1 MISKGRKAYSR
12 PTPFTRAYRFL
23 QTVSTRHARDTKF
36 HIDADYYWLQ
46 KGYNSRLFSY
56 KRGRYYCTMYSND
69 VNSIII
75 VIIFNN
81 EYYYSLSDINIFIH
95 VIYCMLSIFNTNNV
109 KENRNEDNF
118 YLLHYKT

>member
-1 MISKGRKAYSR
+1 MTQNFTS
-12 PTPFTRAYRFL
+12 TPIIIGYRR
-23 QTVSTRHARDTKF
+23 VIIPDYF
-36 HIDADYYWLQ
+36 HISVGDIIA
-46 KGYNSRLFSY
+46 
-56 KRGRYYCTMYSND
+56 TMYSND

-81 EYYYSLSDINIFIH
+81 AYYYSLSDINIFIH